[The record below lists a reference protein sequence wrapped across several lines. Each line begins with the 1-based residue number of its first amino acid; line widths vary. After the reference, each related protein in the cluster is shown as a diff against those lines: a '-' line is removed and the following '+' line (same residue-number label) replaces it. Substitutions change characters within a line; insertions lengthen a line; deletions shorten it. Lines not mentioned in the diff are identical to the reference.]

1 MKENFILPDIGEGIT
16 ECELIKWLV
25 KEGDFI
31 EEDQPIADVMTDK
44 AVVQIPSPFKGE
56 ITKLHYAT
64 GDTALVNHPLFEIMV
79 TTNTVSKKTKEHQVS
94 NGFRVEPKMNTNEGN
109 YATDQEMKEGVV
121 DINPKTF
128 EKSQSATIARKLAT
142 PHVRKIAAAHN
153 ININNISGTGKEG
166 RVSEEDINRH
176 LAETAEKTTNK
187 AIKEEKMSI
196 MQINMAKQTALTY
209 KEIPHFTYCDQLV
222 ADKIINFRKYLKAEG
237 KNIKMS
243 ALFIKAVSLAL
254 KKFPILNAK
263 IDIKTKT
270 IKYMQHHNIGLAID
284 TEYGLI
290 VPNIKKCESK
300 NINEINNDINELI
313 EKAYKQQISNEDLKE
328 GSLTVSNIG
337 GIGGTNTTPIIN
349 KDEIAILATGKIM
362 NKLELDAD
370 KNIKEAKIINISW
383 SADHR
388 IIDGATIARFSNYWK
403 DLIENPENILIELS

>member
-44 AVVQIPSPFKGE
+44 AVVQIPSPFQGE

-79 TTNTVSKKTKEHQVS
+79 TKSEVTKQVKEHQIK
-94 NGFRVEPKMNTNEGN
+94 NGFQTEPKITDSAKR

-121 DINPKTF
+121 DINPQTF
-128 EKSQSATIARKLAT
+128 KEVQSATIARKLAT
-142 PHVRKIAAAHN
+142 PNVRKIAAAHN
-153 ININNISGTGKEG
+153 ININNINGTGKEG
-166 RVSEEDINRH
+166 RVSEEDINKY
-176 LAETAEKTTNK
+176 LTKTATETTNN
-187 AIKEEKMSI
+187 AIKEEKMSKI
-196 MQINMAKQTALTY
+196 QLNMAKQTVLSY

-222 ADKIINFRKYLKAEG
+222 ADKIINFKNYLKTES

-243 ALFIKAVSLAL
+243 ALFIKAISLTL
-254 KKFPILNAK
+254 KKFPIMNTK
-263 IDIKTKT
+263 IDMEKKIIKH
-270 IKYMQHHNIGLAID
+270 MRHHNIGLAID
-284 TEYGLI
+284 TKYGLF

-300 NINEINNDINELI
+300 NINEINKEINDLIDKAHNRQLQNE
-313 EKAYKQQISNEDLKE
+313 EMTE

-337 GIGGTNTTPIIN
+337 GIGGTTTVPIIN
-349 KDEIAILATGKIM
+349 KDEVAILAIGKIM
-362 NKLELDAD
+362 NKLDLDAD
-370 KNIKEAKIINISW
+370 KNIKETKIINISW